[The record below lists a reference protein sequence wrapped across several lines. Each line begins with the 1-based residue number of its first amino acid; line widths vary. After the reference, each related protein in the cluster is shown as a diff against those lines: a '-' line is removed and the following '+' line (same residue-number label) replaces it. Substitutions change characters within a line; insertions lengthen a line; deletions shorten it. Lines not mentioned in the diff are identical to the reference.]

1 MLDRPSLRYNELN
14 WGIMRILIDGDGNII
29 EGDAELMTVIQPRP
43 DGPVHGRVFRCPQ
56 CDSLIDAAPNETTKH
71 EC

>member
-1 MLDRPSLRYNELN
+1 
-14 WGIMRILIDGDGNII
+14 MRIFIDGDGNLV
-29 EGDAELMTVIQPRP
+29 EGEAELMIVIQPRP
-43 DGPVHGRVFRCPQ
+43 DGPVLGRVFRCPQ